1 MGNKWEPDQTRDSVF
16 GNGSQSPYIGF
27 GVLNPDS
34 ILGLLNGLTLM
45 DLTSDNHDAAIQNT
59 IDLVSRHFHA
69 DHAYIFLRDNESGEL
84 KNAASACQGNE
95 KVSEA
100 AESALA
106 IPGNCPGTESRAV
119 IDGVMQT
126 GQAVLIQDVMKNEE
140 FCADPS
146 FQRFNIKSAMCAPI
160 KAGSAPDGVLGVI
173 YLDSS
178 SAAADKWAK
187 QDLDLLDF
195 IAGWLGLA
203 IEVVNL
209 QRQKDRNQC
218 LITAGQVVLNISHS
232 VKNILQLVSGAIEVL
247 DFGLR
252 TDQIHRVKR
261 SWKILRPNLERIR
274 KFTLDMLD
282 FSKER
287 RLELGPCEFN
297 RTIQAAVESLQMHLK
312 QKETKL
318 HIRIDQ
324 KIPVIELDSDGIHQ
338 MAVNLILNAIDIVD
352 ENTGIVTVETRLR
365 AKEEGVELTVSDNAP
380 GLADEEKEKIFL
392 PLQSVRNKTGSGLGL
407 AIVKKIVEQHKGR
420 IEVQSEPAK
429 GTTLRVILP
438 IPPRRVP
445 QTS

>member
-1 MGNKWEPDQTRDSVF
+1 
-16 GNGSQSPYIGF
+16 
-27 GVLNPDS
+27 
-34 ILGLLNGLTLM
+34 
-45 DLTSDNHDAAIQNT
+45 
-59 IDLVSRHFHA
+59 
-69 DHAYIFLRDNESGEL
+69 
-84 KNAASACQGNE
+84 
-95 KVSEA
+95 
-100 AESALA
+100 
-106 IPGNCPGTESRAV
+106 
-119 IDGVMQT
+119 
-126 GQAVLIQDVMKNEE
+126 
-140 FCADPS
+140 
-146 FQRFNIKSAMCAPI
+146 
-160 KAGSAPDGVLGVI
+160 
-173 YLDSS
+173 
-178 SAAADKWAK
+178 
-187 QDLDLLDF
+187 LDF

-232 VKNILQLVSGAIEVL
+232 VKNILQLVSGAVEVL

-324 KIPVIELDSDGIHQ
+324 KIPVIEFDSDGIHQ